1 MESRLRPAFLCMKEF
16 ELINRFFTGRG
27 ITRRDV
33 DLGIGDD
40 CALVTIPEGCQLAV
54 TTDTLVEGVHFFSDI
69 SPKALGHRI
78 LAVNLSDLA
87 AMGAEPAWISI
98 GLTLPNVD
106 ETWLEQFTEGMHDI
120 AEYYN
125 VQLIGGDT
133 TQGPLTITVC
143 AKGIVPKGKALTRSG
158 AKVGDWLY
166 VTGDLGD
173 AALAIEARK
182 QGWELS
188 DEDRSYAQKKF
199 DYPAPQVAA
208 GQVLRGLANSAIDIS
223 DGLLADLS
231 HILTHS
237 GVGATIHADKVPFS
251 NALKNL
257 PNEEVRLMLAM
268 AYGDDYQ
275 LLFTVPDSNRV
286 AVEKRLA
293 EYGVTPTCI
302 GQINANVGDVSL
314 LYKDKPWPFPATG
327 FEHFS

>member
-1 MESRLRPAFLCMKEF
+1 MKEF

-33 DLGIGDD
+33 DIGIGDD
-40 CALVTIPEGCQLAV
+40 CALVTVPEGCQLAV

-69 SPKALGHRI
+69 SPKALGHRV

-106 ETWLEQFTEGMHDI
+106 ETWMEQFTQGMHDI

-158 AKVGDWLY
+158 AKVGDWLF

-173 AALAIEARK
+173 AALAIEART

-188 DEDRSYAQKKF
+188 GDDRRYVQKKF

-237 GVGATIHADKVPFS
+237 GVGATIHADKVPLS

-257 PNEEVRLMLAM
+257 PDEEVRLMLAM

-275 LLFTVPDSNRV
+275 LLFTVSDSNRV
-286 AVEKRLA
+286 AVERRLA

-302 GQINANVGDVSL
+302 GQISANAGDISL

>member
-1 MESRLRPAFLCMKEF
+1 MKEF
-16 ELINRFFTGRG
+16 ELINRFFIGRG

-33 DLGIGDD
+33 DIGIGDD
-40 CALVTIPEGCQLAV
+40 CALVTVPEGCQLAV

-69 SPKALGHRI
+69 SPKALGHRV

-106 ETWLEQFTEGMHDI
+106 ETWMEQFTQGMHDI

-158 AKVGDWLY
+158 AKVGDWLF

-173 AALAIEARK
+173 AALAIEART

-188 DEDRSYAQKKF
+188 DDDRRYVQKKF

-237 GVGATIHADKVPFS
+237 GVGATIHADKVPLS

-257 PNEEVRLMLAM
+257 PDEEVRLMLAM

-275 LLFTVPDSNRV
+275 LLFTVSDSNSV
-286 AVEKRLA
+286 AVERRLA

-302 GQINANVGDVSL
+302 GQINANAGDISL

>member
-1 MESRLRPAFLCMKEF
+1 MKEF

-33 DLGIGDD
+33 DIGIGDD
-40 CALVTIPEGCQLAV
+40 CALVTVPEGCQLAV

-69 SPKALGHRI
+69 SPKALGHRV

-106 ETWLEQFTEGMHDI
+106 ETWMEQFTQGMHDI

-158 AKVGDWLY
+158 AKVGDWLF

-173 AALAIEARK
+173 AALAIEART

-188 DEDRSYAQKKF
+188 GDDRRYVQKKF

-208 GQVLRGLANSAIDIS
+208 GQVLRDLANSAIDIS

-237 GVGATIHADKVPFS
+237 GVGATIHADKVPLS

-257 PNEEVRLMLAM
+257 PDEEVRLMLAM

-293 EYGVTPTCI
+293 EYGVTPACI
-302 GQINANVGDVSL
+302 GQINANAGDVSL

>member
-1 MESRLRPAFLCMKEF
+1 MKEF

-182 QGWELS
+182 QGWELNA
-188 DEDRSYAQKKF
+188 EDRSYVQKKF

-223 DGLLADLS
+223 DGLLADLN

-237 GVGATIHADKVPFS
+237 GVGATIHADKVPLS
-251 NALKNL
+251 TALKNL
-257 PNEEVRLMLAM
+257 PDEEVRLMLAM

-302 GQINANVGDVSL
+302 GQINANAGDVSL

>member
-1 MESRLRPAFLCMKEF
+1 MKEF

-182 QGWELS
+182 QGWELNA
-188 DEDRSYAQKKF
+188 EDRSYVQKKF

-223 DGLLADLS
+223 DGLLADLN

-237 GVGATIHADKVPFS
+237 GVGATIHADKVPVS

-257 PNEEVRLMLAM
+257 PDEEVRLMLAM

-293 EYGVTPTCI
+293 EYGVTPSCI
-302 GQINANVGDVSL
+302 GQINANAGDVSL

>member
-1 MESRLRPAFLCMKEF
+1 MKEF

-182 QGWELS
+182 QGWELNA
-188 DEDRSYAQKKF
+188 EDRSYVQKKF

-223 DGLLADLS
+223 DGLLADLN

-237 GVGATIHADKVPFS
+237 GVGATIHADKVPVS

-257 PNEEVRLMLAM
+257 PDEEVRLMLAM

-302 GQINANVGDVSL
+302 GQINANAGDVSL

>member
-1 MESRLRPAFLCMKEF
+1 MKEF

-293 EYGVTPTCI
+293 EYGVKPTCI
-302 GQINANVGDVSL
+302 GQINANAGDVSL

>member
-1 MESRLRPAFLCMKEF
+1 MKEF

-40 CALVTIPEGCQLAV
+40 CALVTIPDGCQLAV

-188 DEDRSYAQKKF
+188 DADRSYVQKRF

-223 DGLLADLS
+223 DGLLADLN

-237 GVGATIHADKVPFS
+237 GVGATIHADKVPLS

-257 PNEEVRLMLAM
+257 PDEEVRLMLAM

-275 LLFTVPDSNRV
+275 LLFTVSDSNRV

-302 GQINANVGDVSL
+302 GQINANAGDVSL

>member
-1 MESRLRPAFLCMKEF
+1 MKEF

-182 QGWELS
+182 QGWDLS

-223 DGLLADLS
+223 DGLLADLN

-237 GVGATIHADKVPFS
+237 GVGAIIHADKVPLS

-257 PNEEVRLMLAM
+257 PDEEVRLMLAM

-302 GQINANVGDVSL
+302 GQINANAGDVSL

>member
-1 MESRLRPAFLCMKEF
+1 MKEF

-40 CALVTIPEGCQLAV
+40 CALVTVPEGCQLAV

-69 SPKALGHRI
+69 SPKALGHRV

-98 GLTLPNVD
+98 GITLPNVD
-106 ETWLEQFTEGMHDI
+106 ESWLEQFSEGLHDI

-188 DEDRSYAQKKF
+188 EEHRAYVQKKF

-208 GQVLRGLANSAIDIS
+208 GQVLRGLANSAMDIS
-223 DGLLADLS
+223 DGLLADLN

-237 GVGATIHADKVPFS
+237 GVGATIHADKVPVS
-251 NALKNL
+251 DALKSL
-257 PNEEVRLMLAM
+257 SDEKVRLMLAM

-275 LLFTVPDSNRV
+275 LLFSVPDSNRV

-293 EYGVTPTCI
+293 EYGVKPTCI
-302 GQINANVGDVSL
+302 GQINSNAGNVSL
-314 LYKDKPWPFPATG
+314 LYKDKPWPFPETG

>member
-1 MESRLRPAFLCMKEF
+1 MKEF

-188 DEDRSYAQKKF
+188 DTDRSYAQKKF
-199 DYPAPQVAA
+199 DFPAPQVAA

-223 DGLLADLS
+223 DGLLADLN

-237 GVGATIHADKVPFS
+237 GVGATIHADKVPLS
-251 NALKNL
+251 TALKNL
-257 PNEEVRLMLAM
+257 PDEEVRLMLAM

-293 EYGVTPTCI
+293 EYGVKPTCI
-302 GQINANVGDVSL
+302 GQINANAGDVSL

>member
-1 MESRLRPAFLCMKEF
+1 MKEF

-188 DEDRSYAQKKF
+188 DEDRSYVQKKF

-223 DGLLADLS
+223 DGLLADLN

-237 GVGATIHADKVPFS
+237 GVGATIHADKVPVS

-257 PNEEVRLMLAM
+257 PDEEVRLMLAM

-302 GQINANVGDVSL
+302 GQINANAGDVSL